1 MGQSKTTGAEL
12 PPSSNDITATTHREH
27 ALPIVEDPFLAKKWN
42 THDGDAALALFENSD
57 ELHEH
62 VSYEDE
68 KKVLR
73 KIDFMILP
81 YLAVCYAFF
90 YIDKVRD
97 SPSSFFY
104 PWKWAWVLMCSAGG
118 KDDA

>member
-12 PPSSNDITATTHREH
+12 PSPSNHITATTTTHREH
-27 ALPIVEDPFLAKKWN
+27 APPAVEDPIQAKKWN

-90 YIDKVRD
+90 YIDKVRPQPLL
-97 SPSSFFY
+97 SLHVY
-104 PWKWAWVLMCSAGG
+104 QNRLC
-118 KDDA
+118 

>member
-12 PPSSNDITATTHREH
+12 PTSSNDITATTHREH
-27 ALPIVEDPFLAKKWN
+27 ALPTVEDSLQAKKWN

-73 KIDFMILP
+73 KIDLMILP

-97 SPSSFFY
+97 PPYSLLSL
-104 PWKWAWVLMCSAGG
+104 KNGHEC
-118 KDDA
+118 

>member
-1 MGQSKTTGAEL
+1 MGQSKTIGAEL
-12 PPSSNDITATTHREH
+12 QPSSNDITATTTTHREH
-27 ALPIVEDPFLAKKWN
+27 AGIAVEDPLQAKKWN

-62 VSYEDE
+62 VSLEDE

-90 YIDKVRD
+90 YIDKVRF
-97 SPSSFFY
+97 PLNLCGC
-104 PWKWAWVLMCSAGG
+104 ARVWVKC
-118 KDDA
+118 